1 MNPYLEHPALW
12 SGIHHR
18 LITAIANSLAPQIQP
33 KYIVAILAD
42 ANASANEER
51 VYEIEGEQSILV
63 GVPDVAIQKTQAAT
77 PNLTSNTAVA
87 PPPLEVIIP
96 LLEPLTEGYLEIRA
110 VETGAVITAVEVLS
124 PKNKQS
130 AAGRI
135 QYTAKRQAVFSS
147 STHFVEIDLLRSG
160 EPMPILGCAMASH
173 YRILVSRSGT
183 RPKAALYAFNVGD
196 RIPTVPIPLQ
206 SDDIEPLLDLQSLL
220 NEIYDQG
227 GYGFRIDY
235 QRAPESAASNIDLD
249 WLDRV
254 LRDRGF
260 R

>member
-1 MNPYLEHPALW
+1 MPNPFPGMNPYLEHPALR

-33 KYIVAILAD
+33 KYIVAI
-42 ANASANEER
+42 EER
-51 VYEIEGEQSILV
+51 VYEIQGEQSILV
-63 GVPDVAIQKTQAAT
+63 GVPDVAIQKTPVAA
-77 PNLTSNTAVA
+77 PNVTSNTAVA
-87 PPPLEVIIP
+87 SPPPLEVTIP

-110 VETGAVITAVEVLS
+110 VETGTVITPIEVLS

-130 AAGRI
+130 TAGRI
-135 QYTAKRQAVFSS
+135 QYTAKRQVVFSS

-160 EPMPILGCAMASH
+160 EPMAILGCAIKSH
-173 YRILVSRSGT
+173 YRILVSRSET

-196 RIPTVPIPLQ
+196 RLPTIPIPLQ

-227 GYGFRIDY
+227 GYGLRIDY
-235 QRAPESAASNIDLD
+235 QRPPESTAANLDLD
-249 WLDRV
+249 WIDRV
-254 LRDRGF
+254 LRDRGL

>member
-1 MNPYLEHPALW
+1 MANPFPGMNPYLEHPALW

-33 KYIVAILAD
+33 KYIVAI
-42 ANASANEER
+42 EER
-51 VYEIEGEQSILV
+51 VYEIQGEQSLLV
-63 GVPDVAIQKTQAAT
+63 GVPDVAIQKTPVTASS
-77 PNLTSNTAVA
+77 LTSNTAVA
-87 PPPLEVIIP
+87 SPPPPLEVTIP

-110 VETGAVITAVEVLS
+110 VETGAVITAIEVLS

-130 AAGRI
+130 TAGRM

-160 EPMPILGCAMASH
+160 EPMAILGCAVESH
-173 YRILVSRSGT
+173 YRILVSRSET

-227 GYGFRIDY
+227 GYGLRIDY
-235 QRAPESAASNIDLD
+235 QRAPESTAANLDLEWIDG
-249 WLDRV
+249 V
-254 LRDRGF
+254 LRDRGL